1 MHVEH
6 VPLNEIDDNPELN
19 CRGTITP
26 IDVVDLA
33 KDIKARGLIQPVVVA
48 LYDEIHQNLTG
59 KKYRLL
65 AGFRRYMAHKVNQA
79 TNIPASIREMTSEL
93 DALTFNLSENI
104 QRQDLNILQEATA
117 IRKLK
122 EFGLSEDDAGR
133 QLGMSRGWIQ
143 VRFMLLG
150 LPEDVQ
156 KEAAAGLI
164 NQQNIRDLYTIYHN
178 TGDIDQVYEA
188 VRTLKDSK
196 LRGQNKRIVA
206 KSNRTKQNN
215 QKRQRKRPEIFE
227 MMEIIR
233 IAVGNGFHTRTLAWA
248 AGEINDLDFH
258 MSMQEFANTNGLDY
272 TIPPMEG

>member
-1 MHVEH
+1 MQVEF
-6 VPLNEIDDNPELN
+6 VPLEEINDDPELN
-19 CRGTITP
+19 CRGIITP

-33 KDIKARGLIQPVVVA
+33 KDIKERGLIQPVVIA
-48 LYDEIHQNLTG
+48 PYDDAHQMATG

-65 AGFRRYMAHKVNQA
+65 AGFRRFMAHKVNGA
-79 TNIPASIREMTSEL
+79 KVISASIREMTSEL
-93 DALTFNLSENI
+93 EALTFNLSENI

-122 EFGLSEDDAGR
+122 EFGLTEEDAGR
-133 QLGMSRGWIQ
+133 QLGKSRGWIQ

-150 LPEDVQ
+150 LPKDVQ

-178 TGDIDQVYEA
+178 TGDLEQVYEA
-188 VRTLKDSK
+188 VRTLKDKK
-196 LRGQNKRIVA
+196 LRGQAARIKV

-227 MMEIIR
+227 IMELMQKTI
-233 IAVGNGFHTRTLAWA
+233 GNGLHTRSLAWA
-248 AGEINDLDFH
+248 AGEINDLELH
-258 MSMQEFANTNGLDY
+258 ASIQAYAHEQGINY
-272 TIPPMEG
+272 TIPNMEG

>member
-1 MHVEH
+1 
-6 VPLNEIDDNPELN
+6 
-19 CRGTITP
+19 
-26 IDVVDLA
+26 
-33 KDIKARGLIQPVVVA
+33 
-48 LYDEIHQNLTG
+48 
-59 KKYRLL
+59 
-65 AGFRRYMAHKVNQA
+65 
-79 TNIPASIREMTSEL
+79 
-93 DALTFNLSENI
+93 
-104 QRQDLNILQEATA
+104 
-117 IRKLK
+117 
-122 EFGLSEDDAGR
+122 
-133 QLGMSRGWIQ
+133 
-143 VRFMLLG
+143 LLG